1 MDPFRMFIEL
11 GAPGTAADRLHLRHF
26 ENEPFGD

>member
-26 ENEPFGD
+26 EKPFGD